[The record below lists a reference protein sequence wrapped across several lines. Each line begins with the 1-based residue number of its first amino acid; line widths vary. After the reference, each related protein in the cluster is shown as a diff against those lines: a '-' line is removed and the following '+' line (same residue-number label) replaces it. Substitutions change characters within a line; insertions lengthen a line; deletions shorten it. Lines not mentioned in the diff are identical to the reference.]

1 MNSILRRVLGEN
13 DDVESHLA
21 AGHAGVP
28 PEGRQ
33 YPPPPPPSLSA
44 GGESEESTELELLD
58 RIKGH
63 AIHLEEVIGE
73 LGRLAYGRADMP
85 DGPERAHGESEQE
98 IVRELEGALDTI
110 AYAVRDYERLHAQYA
125 DERRSAASAEAQHQH
140 QNPELPL
147 T

>member
-1 MNSILRRVLGEN
+1 MNPVIRRVLGEN

-33 YPPPPPPSLSA
+33 YPPLPPAVPGRE
-44 GGESEESTELELLD
+44 GGEEATELDLIGQ
-58 RIKGH
+58 IKQH
-63 AIHLEEVIGE
+63 AMNMEVAIGE
-73 LGRLAYGRADMP
+73 IGRLAYGRADMV

-98 IVRELEGALDTI
+98 IVRELEGALDAI
-110 AYAVRDYERLHAQYA
+110 AYAVRDYEKLHERYAQ
-125 DERRSAASAEAQHQH
+125 ERRAAADAEAEHQR